1 MAQETE
7 PFCTILLQAAVCAL
21 ERERGLVSLVSVLL
35 LLLLGWLL
43 LLLLLL
49 LLWRLVVVLLLR
61 FRRFCC
67 SP

>member
-21 ERERGLVSLVSVLL
+21 ERERGLVSLLSVLL
-35 LLLLGWLL
+35 LLLGRLL

-49 LLWRLVVVLLLR
+49 LLWRMVVVLLLR
-61 FRRFCC
+61 FCR
-67 SP
+67 